1 MHRAI
6 RTSTLAFAL
15 TLTLPAFPA
24 LADTVTFP
32 SGDGLE
38 ITADHKTAKSDTTIV
53 LFHQAGSSR
62 GEYKTIAPRLNKLGY
77 NTLSVDLRSGS
88 AFDGVK
94 NETAARGAQ
103 AGKGSSFLDAKP
115 DMLAAISYANKL
127 AGTNKVVI
135 WGSSY
140 SAALSLVIAGEG
152 KAKIKGALAFSPGEY
167 LAGVSVESAARGIS
181 IPTYMSSA
189 RSEVRQWQPFL
200 KAASNIKAV
209 GFEPQGGGRHG
220 SSALIEGRSSN
231 ADEYWQSVE
240 AFLKKHF

>member
-1 MHRAI
+1 MLRI
-6 RTSTLAFAL
+6 ILAFAL
-15 TLTLPAFPA
+15 SLPALTA
-24 LADTVTFP
+24 LAGQVTFP
-32 SGDGLE
+32 SNDGLK
-38 ITADHKTAKSDTTIV
+38 ITADYEEASNGTTIV

-77 NTLSVDLRSGS
+77 NTLSVDLRSGD
-88 AFDGVK
+88 AFAGVK
-94 NETAARGAQ
+94 NETAARGAT

-115 DMLAAISYANKL
+115 DMLAAITYATTRSATK
-127 AGTNKVVI
+127 KVVI

-152 KAKIKGALAFSPGEY
+152 KANISGALAFSPGEY
-167 LAGVSVESAARGIS
+167 LPGVSVEKAASTIA

-200 KAASNIKAV
+200 KAVSNVQAV
-209 GFEPQGGGRHG
+209 GFKPQGDGRHG
-220 SSALIEGRSSN
+220 SSALIKGRSSN
-231 ADEYWQSVE
+231 ASEYWQSVE

>member
-1 MHRAI
+1 MF
-6 RTSTLAFAL
+6 RTLLTFAVAL
-15 TLTLPAFPA
+15 IFSALPAFA
-24 LADTVTFP
+24 EQVTFP
-32 SGDGLE
+32 SSDGLE
-38 ITADHKTAKSDTTIV
+38 ITADYEKAGGDTTIV

-62 GEYKTIAPRLNKLGY
+62 GEYETIAPRLNKLGY
-77 NTLSVDLRSGS
+77 NTLSVDLRSGD
-88 AFDGVK
+88 AFAGVK
-94 NETAARGAQ
+94 NETAARGAA

-127 AGTNKVVI
+127 SSTNKVVI

-152 KAKIKGALAFSPGEY
+152 KAKISGALAFSPGEY
-167 LAGVSVESAARGIS
+167 LSGVSVESAARTIS
-181 IPTYMSSA
+181 VPTYMSSA

-220 SSALIEGRSSN
+220 SSALIEGRSPN
-231 ADEYWQSVE
+231 AEEYWQSVE

>member
-1 MHRAI
+1 MFRPILNSAL
-6 RTSTLAFAL
+6 SLAL
-15 TLTLPAFPA
+15 TLAAFPA

-32 SGDGLE
+32 SSDGLE
-38 ITADHKTAKSDTTIV
+38 ITAEYETAKSDTTIV

-77 NTLSVDLRSGS
+77 NTLSVDLRSGG
-88 AFDGVK
+88 AFDGVT
-94 NETAARGAQ
+94 NETAARGA
-103 AGKGSSFLDAKP
+103 AARKGSRFIDAKP
-115 DMLAAISYANKL
+115 DMLAAITYARKL
-127 AGTNKVVI
+127 SGTKKVVI

-152 KAKIKGALAFSPGEY
+152 EAKINGALAFSPGEY
-167 LAGVSVESAARGIS
+167 LQGVSVKGAARGIS

-189 RSEVRQWQPFL
+189 RSEVRAWQPFI

-220 SSALIEGRSSN
+220 SSALIEGRSPN
-231 ADEYWQSVE
+231 ADEYWLSVE
-240 AFLKKHF
+240 SFLTKYF

>member
-1 MHRAI
+1 MFRSALTI
-6 RTSTLAFAL
+6 ALTFAL
-15 TLTLPAFPA
+15 PALPA
-24 LADTVTFP
+24 LAEKVAFP
-32 SGDGLE
+32 STDGLE
-38 ITADHKTAKSDTTIV
+38 ITADYEKASSSTTIV

-77 NTLSVDLRSGS
+77 NTLSVDLRSGN
-88 AFDGVK
+88 AFAGIK
-94 NETAARGAQ
+94 NETAVRGAQ

-115 DMLAAISYANKL
+115 DMLAAIAYAKKL
-127 AGTNKVVI
+127 SGTNKVVI

-152 KAKIKGALAFSPGEY
+152 KAKVSGALAFSPGEY
-167 LAGVSVESAARGIS
+167 LSGVSVEKAASGIS

-189 RSEVRQWQPFL
+189 RSEVRQWQPFV

-209 GFEPQGGGRHG
+209 GFKPQGGGRHG
-220 SSALIEGRSSN
+220 SSALIEGASPN
-231 ADEYWQSVE
+231 ASEYWQSVE

>member
-1 MHRAI
+1 MFRPI
-6 RTSTLAFAL
+6 LTSALTFTLTLA
-15 TLTLPAFPA
+15 LPAFPA
-24 LADTVTFP
+24 LADKVAFP
-32 SGDGLE
+32 SSDGLE
-38 ITADHKTAKSDTTIV
+38 ITADYEKASSETTIV

-62 GEYKTIAPRLNKLGY
+62 GEYNTIAPRLNKLGY
-77 NTLSVDLRSGS
+77 NTLSVDLRSGR

-103 AGKGSSFLDAKP
+103 AGKGASFLDAKP

-127 AGTNKVVI
+127 SGTNKVVI

-152 KAKIKGALAFSPGEY
+152 KAKISGALAFSPGEY
-167 LAGVSVESAARGIS
+167 LSGVSVESAARGIS

-209 GFEPQGGGRHG
+209 GFKPQGGGRHG
-220 SSALIEGRSSN
+220 SSALIEGSSPN
-231 ADEYWQSVE
+231 AGEYWQSVE
-240 AFLKKHF
+240 AFLKKNF